1 MQSSEEAPKSPNWIP
16 TSFATASETG
26 ELDSVSSFQSVATPG
41 SNLADLQS
49 NDQSFVSFDV
59 SEQKSSITN
68 EENIEKTN
76 TESTS
81 AINVFEEDARSSWS
95 EEPKQTEFKETVID
109 DCLLNNE
116 ISQNSVSSEKSHKS
130 TNSQK
135 SHKSTSSQKSH
146 KSTSSQK
153 SHKSTSSQKSH
164 KSTSSQK
171 SHKSTSSHKSHKSI
185 SSQKSHKSTSSQK
198 SHKSSV
204 SQKSLKKESLDDE
217 NEENKREFPPENL
230 FEYMWPQENGEFFIL
245 QEQICD
251 YLNVKSFKRK
261 YPDLFRRP
269 VEVPERKFLKEKGVV
284 TEMQCD
290 LGLTALRS
298 EEVLELMSK
307 DYPDHYKEYIKV
319 LREKEQQNITEKH
332 KEYVSTNSDKNKMM
346 ELVKKAMQSAAE
358 YNAHL
363 NQERREERR
372 SCMDLQTFTIHYP
385 AKTNK
390 IKKNT
395 KPGKYP
401 VALLPGQFQDY
412 YKEYTSKELKYL
424 PVNTV
429 LYGPLK
435 ELTSIKAQSDGSQ
448 SDSDDST
455 ASDGSCSSS
464 QGTHDDSSSGSEK
477 PEVNNKKSGT
487 PRSASPYTP
496 KVKPNSTCKVCKTG
510 ADSKVKDGK
519 PEELVHCSDCENS
532 AHPSCI
538 ELTPEVVAVLKT
550 YPWQCMDCKVCSH
563 CRDPN
568 EEDKMLFCDI
578 CDRGYHTF
586 CVGLKNLPQGKWICR
601 QCGSCSVCGAN
612 KPGPESS
619 KAQWQVE
626 VYIKNETDGKKSN
639 PKLLCVS
646 CSKKKK

>member
-1 MQSSEEAPKSPNWIP
+1 MQSSEEPPAPNWIP
-16 TSFATASETG
+16 TSFVSASETG
-26 ELDSVSSFQSVATPG
+26 ELDSVSSLQSAATPE
-41 SNLADLQS
+41 SNVADLQS

-59 SEQKSSITN
+59 SQQKSLVTN
-68 EENIEKTN
+68 EENIEKTS

-81 AINVFEEDARSSWS
+81 AINIFEEDARSSWS

-109 DCLLNNE
+109 EC
-116 ISQNSVSSEKSHKS
+116 SQNSV
-130 TNSQK
+130 
-135 SHKSTSSQKSH
+135 SSQKSH

-164 KSTSSQK
+164 KSTC
-171 SHKSTSSHKSHKSI
+171 SHKSHKS
-185 SSQKSHKSTSSQK
+185 TNSQK
-198 SHKSSV
+198 SHKSSS
-204 SQKSLKKESLDDE
+204 SQKSVKKQCSDD
-217 NEENKREFPPENL
+217 EENKREFPPENL
-230 FEYMWPQENGEFFIL
+230 FEYMWPQENGEFYIL

-261 YPDLFRRP
+261 YPDLFRRS
-269 VEVPERKFLKEKGVV
+269 VDVAEKKFLKEKGVV

-332 KEYVSTNSDKNKMM
+332 KEYVSTNSDKNKML

-385 AKTNK
+385 VKPNK
-390 IKKNT
+390 VKKNT

-412 YKEYTSKELKYL
+412 YKEYTSEELKYL
-424 PVNTV
+424 PINTV

-435 ELTSIKAQSDGSQ
+435 ELNSIKAQSDGSQ

-455 ASDGSCSSS
+455 ASEGSCSSS
-464 QGTHDDSSSGSEK
+464 QGTHDDSSSDSEK
-477 PEVNNKKSGT
+477 PDINKKPAT
-487 PRSASPYTP
+487 PASPYTP
-496 KVKPNSTCKVCKTG
+496 KIKPNATCKVCKVG
-510 ADSKVKDGK
+510 VDVKMKDGK
-519 PEELVHCSDCENS
+519 SEELVHCSDCENS

-538 ELTPEVVAVLKT
+538 ELTSDVVAVLKT

-586 CVGLKNLPQGKWICR
+586 CVGLKSLPQGKWICR
-601 QCGSCSVCGAN
+601 QCGSCSVCGVN

-619 KAQWQVE
+619 KAQWQYE
-626 VYIKNETDGKKSN
+626 VSKTNEIDVKNRH
-639 PKLLCVS
+639 PKLLCLS
-646 CSKKKK
+646 CFKKKK